1 MKKHKYISAKTQG
14 NKTEAIVESWL
25 QELGIQYKQENTM
38 RNTRTRSKG
47 GIDFLGP
54 DIAIEVKRFTKYL
67 TFKVNSN
74 VHDLHWEQICILF
87 KAYRSG
93 KKAGILITEDD
104 ETFLYIPIQSFMS
117 WFSDNTRKSITFDIG
132 AKIGHIV
139 CNAEDLGKVL
149 EV

>member
-1 MKKHKYISAKTQG
+1 MKKSKYISAKTQG
-14 NKTEAIVESWL
+14 NRTEAIVESWL

-38 RNTRTRSKG
+38 RNTRTRSRG

-54 DIAIEVKRFTKYL
+54 AIAIEVKKFTKRL
-67 TFKVNSN
+67 EFSFRAENR
-74 VHDLHWEQICILF
+74 DLKWSQVEILNRERLQG
-87 KAYRSG
+87 KCSG
-93 KKAGILITEDD
+93 LLITEDN
-104 ETFLYIPIQSFMS
+104 ERFIFIPIQNFLDWWSN
-117 WFSDNTRKSITFDIG
+117 NTRKSITFDIG

>member
-1 MKKHKYISAKTQG
+1 MKKSKYISAKTAG
-14 NKTEAIVESWL
+14 NRTEAIVESWL

-47 GIDFLGP
+47 SVDFIGP

-74 VHDLHWEQICILF
+74 VHDLHWDQICILY
-87 KAYRSG
+87 KAYHAG
-93 KKAGILITEDD
+93 KKAGILITEND
-104 ETFLYIPIQSFMS
+104 EDFLYIPIECFME
-117 WFSDNTRKSITFDIG
+117 WFSNNTRKSITFDIG
-132 AKIGHIV
+132 AKIGYV
-139 CNAEDLGKVL
+139 VRNTEDLGRVL